1 MIDLPN
7 SGARAY
13 LAQPGTT
20 PAPGVLVLHAWW
32 GFTPFFEGVCDRL
45 AQAGFVALAPDLYEG
60 DTTDTI
66 EGAEALRGQHPNE
79 RLDEIAND
87 ALSTLRANPAVSGPV
102 AVLGFS
108 LGAAWAAVL
117 ATERPEDVRAAV
129 VMYGAYTGLDHS
141 PARAAYLGHFGE
153 QDDMEPLDG
162 VREMESEIRAGGRDV
177 TFYVYPDAQ
186 HWFME
191 NDRPE
196 YRPADAELA
205 WERTLAFLAQQLEA
219 GA

>member
-1 MIDLPN
+1 MIDLPA
-7 SGARAY
+7 SGGRAY

-32 GFTPFFEGVCDRL
+32 GLTPFFEDVCERL

-66 EGAEALRGQHPNE
+66 AGAEARRGPHGDE
-79 RLDEIAND
+79 RLGEIAND
-87 ALSTLRANPAVSGPV
+87 ALSTLRANPAVNGPV

-108 LGAAWAAVL
+108 LGAAWAALL

-129 VMYGAYTGLDHS
+129 VFYGAYTGLDHS

-153 QDDMEPLDG
+153 QDEWEPLDG

-177 TFYVYPDAQ
+177 TFHIYPEAQ

-191 NDRPE
+191 DNRPE

-205 WERTLAFLAQQLEA
+205 WERTLAFLAQQLEV

>member
-1 MIDLPN
+1 MIELPA
-7 SGARAY
+7 SGGRAY

-32 GFTPFFEGVCDRL
+32 GFTPYIEAVCDRL

-66 EGAEALRGQHPNE
+66 AGAEALRGQHPND
-79 RLDEIAND
+79 RLGEIAND
-87 ALSTLRANPAVSGPV
+87 ALSTLRASPAVTGPV
-102 AVLGFS
+102 AAIGFS

-129 VMYGAYTGLDHS
+129 VFYGAYQ
-141 PARAAYLGHFGE
+141 GHFGE

-162 VREMESEIRAGGRDV
+162 VREMESEIRAAGREV
-177 TFYVYPDAQ
+177 TFYTYPEAQ

-191 NDRPE
+191 PNRPE

-205 WERTLAFLAQQLEA
+205 WERTLAFLAQQLEL